1 MFTIDLNHQVLQ
13 LGYIVKMLLSALKM
27 SFTFLA
33 GVNGDLTLT
42 LSTQHM
48 IINQANHILYR
59 FEYVLSQGPHYV
71 STLSQSPHIGVRAV
85 CG

>member
-13 LGYIVKMLLSALKM
+13 FRYIVKMLLSALKV
-27 SFTFLA
+27 SFTLLT
-33 GVNGDLTLT
+33 GVNGDLTLD
-42 LSTQHM
+42 LSAKHM
-48 IINQANHILYR
+48 VINQVNHVLYW

>member
-1 MFTIDLNHQVLQ
+1 
-13 LGYIVKMLLSALKM
+13 MLLSALKV
-27 SFTFLA
+27 SLTLFTR
-33 GVNGDLTLT
+33 VNGDLTLA

-48 IINQANHILYR
+48 VINQVNHVLYW

-71 STLSQSPHIGVRAV
+71 STLSQSPYIGVRAV